1 MGLVPTLFQELCT
14 RRLEWDQT
22 LTGDLLH
29 QWNTLISELQYSPAM
44 SLPRCIWN
52 GVHGEEDGITCTLYG
67 FCDASKHAYAPV
79 IYLAIETPVGQVI
92 RFVVSKTRVSPLKS
106 QTIPR
111 LELLSALLLAR
122 LMKSVTESLE
132 PELTLTQP
140 KCYSDSKVAL
150 YWIQGLNRVWKLFV
164 QHRVAEIRR
173 LLPSD
178 CWKHCPGMENPADL
192 PSRGCSPVDLAA
204 NNLWIKGPGWLGTVT
219 ADDASQEALMPTE
232 CANELAVKDRPAV
245 LNLLITNE
253 GPSLDK
259 IINCQDFSSMQ
270 RLVRVT
276 THVLRFVDNI
286 KRKNNKYTSSDN
298 TTSESQYLATAELA
312 WIKAAQ
318 IQLANDNK
326 LKKLKKQFNLFEDK
340 GIWRCGGRLATQMSH
355 SRKGILSSCRRI
367 TTWPHWW

>member
-1 MGLVPTLFQELCT
+1 
-14 RRLEWDQT
+14 
-22 LTGDLLH
+22 
-29 QWNTLISELQYSPAM
+29 
-44 SLPRCIWN
+44 
-52 GVHGEEDGITCTLYG
+52 
-67 FCDASKHAYAPV
+67 
-79 IYLAIETPVGQVI
+79 
-92 RFVVSKTRVSPLKS
+92 
-106 QTIPR
+106 
-111 LELLSALLLAR
+111 
-122 LMKSVTESLE
+122 MKSVTESLE

-150 YWIQGLNRVWKLFV
+150 YWIQGLNRVWKQFV

-192 PSRGCSPVDLAA
+192 LSRGCSPVDLAA

-253 GPSLDK
+253 GPSLDQ

-276 THVLRFVDNI
+276 THVLRFVDNL

-298 TTSESQYLATAELA
+298 TTSESQYLARAELA

-340 GIWRCGGRLATQMSH
+340 GIWRCGGRLANTDSH